1 MSAAFVSRREFLR
14 GRARPALFAQ
24 VVDQA
29 AKADAADGAEAKVAR
44 VDRGRCLA
52 AASQV
57 CTVCAERCGSRAA
70 VRFVGLV
77 PQIDV
82 GRCTGCGECSAG
94 CPAPETAV
102 YLVPRATVSP

>member
-14 GRARPALFAQ
+14 GRARPTLFAQ

-29 AKADAADGAEAKVAR
+29 SEKVGADGTEAKVAR
-44 VDRGRCLA
+44 VDRRRCLA

-70 VRFVGLV
+70 IRFAGLV

-82 GRCTGCGECSAG
+82 DRCTGCGECSAG

-102 YLVPRATVSP
+102 YLVARATVSP